1 MDVIAEIRKERGK
14 MRVLLDSGEELLI
27 PVSLFRERPL
37 TPGEALDL
45 EDYDQWLLLRQ
56 YRHALDRAVVY
67 LTARA
72 RSRREMEARLLR
84 CGYRPA
90 TVDMVLYKLEREH
103 LLDDGDFAR
112 QWVESRSG
120 RTLGRR
126 RIAQELR
133 SKGISQTDAEAALAQ
148 VADEDESAA
157 CRRLAEKLAPRYRS
171 DDPRRALQKLMEAL
185 VRRGFSW
192 SDARAA
198 AQKALGEDAEES

>member
-1 MDVIAEIRKERGK
+1 MDVIAEIHRERGK
-14 MRVLLDSGEELLI
+14 MRVLLEGGEELRVPL
-27 PVSLFRERPL
+27 SLFRERPL
-37 TPGEALDL
+37 TPGETL
-45 EDYDQWLLLRQ
+45 ELADYDQWLLLRQ

-72 RSRREMEARLLR
+72 RSRREMETRLLR

-90 TVDMVLYKLEREH
+90 TVEMVLYKLEREQ
-103 LLDDGDFAR
+103 LLNDSDFAR

-133 SKGISQTDAEAALAQ
+133 GKGISQTDAEAALSQ
-148 VADEDESAA
+148 VADEEETAA
-157 CRRLAEKLAPRYRS
+157 CRRLAEKLATRYQNG
-171 DDPRRALQKLMEAL
+171 DPRRGLQKLTEAL

-192 SDARAA
+192 QDARAA
-198 AQKALGEDAEES
+198 AQEALGGNAD